1 MPTMKQLRQD
11 AGLTAFQLA
20 YMAGVSLSSINR
32 MEQGKKPV
40 TRLTAGKVIHALS
53 RHIGRLITL
62 QDIEGLVIAE
72 EDNIQ

>member
-40 TRLTAGKVIHALS
+40 MCLMVGKVIHALS